1 MIKIE
6 RLNKYY
12 NKGKSNELHVINNTT
27 ITLPDTG
34 LVCILG
40 ESGSGKTTLM
50 NTVSGLDNFAG
61 GVIEVDGT
69 QIRKFGSK
77 VQERV
82 RNEKFGYIFQNYYL
96 LMDRTVEYNIMLA
109 LSMYSLSDAEKER
122 RIDYVLKA
130 VNMMRY
136 KKRLVSQLSGGQ
148 QQRVAIARALAKSPR
163 VIFADEPTGNLDEA
177 NTMNIMGILKKISR
191 ECLVVIVTHEKT
203 IAEFFADKI
212 LWITDGRIEREM
224 DKESS
229 SVYEYVDDSN
239 LYLQEFS
246 KKEIK
251 NGDVQME
258 IYGSEEEQEL
268 TIQLVYDNGKLY
280 LSAGNNA
287 NVEFLTD
294 NDDKKVIDSKR
305 PMVEMKDVNKIAFEL
320 ETVQAAKKPKMS
332 FREIAEIAGKNRK
345 MLGIKQIFLAVT
357 LFVMSIMVVLSVR
370 EILSVVMLDTGS
382 IITKDTHY
390 YKLSSP
396 LLTETQ
402 VLLSAYQ
409 EQFGL
414 MTEALE
420 EAGFEV
426 YGIPDTTLEYQYTG
440 IAQIENAVFKI
451 KEFCFVPV
459 DKMEEDMLLF
469 GRMPSE
475 EAEVVLDRLMI
486 ERFFE
491 ESPEIANIITDMEQM
506 VGKTI
511 ATKQGINLTI
521 TGISDTGNPNI
532 YIKPSLILK
541 LRRENFSFIT
551 ENAVQKKFPDY
562 QSRELGITENG
573 RVEVLVSRAT
583 LQGEYMSYMAK
594 QYGALVEQSVAV
606 QNYIAWNFP
615 EEDIEKEQ
623 ERLREMEE
631 YYGMTLEEYVELL
644 NSEAEFLNYSY
655 ERTLIGSVRYV
666 VVGCYDEAV
675 EADFIVPEEAVPYY
689 DKAVLNISPA
699 CYVYAEAEDAQAM
712 EQKIRDTIPEDV
724 REYLRLRVE
733 NEAERVISAY
743 KEENYEK
750 LQGRILI
757 VATIFIISMVILY
770 FIMKA
775 NAIDRMKD
783 LGVYRMLGISKK
795 SIVGMFACENFMI
808 TSVTSVPGVLLI
820 SFIGLVLS
828 RIESLGVDITY
839 PWYAIILT
847 ILFFYTANILVGILP
862 VWRLLRLPP
871 AQLAAKY
878 DV

>member
-69 QIRKFGSK
+69 QIQKFGSK
-77 VQERV
+77 IQEQV

-109 LSMYSLSDAEKER
+109 LSMYNLSDAEKER

-148 QQRVAIARALAKSPR
+148 QQRVAIARALSKSPR

-177 NTMNIMGILKKISR
+177 NTMNIMAILKKISR

-224 DKESS
+224 DRESS
-229 SVYEYVDDSN
+229 SVYEYADDNN

-258 IYGSEEEQEL
+258 VYGSEEGQEL
-268 TIQLVYDNGKLY
+268 TIQLVYDSGKLY

-332 FREIAEIAGKNRK
+332 FKEIVEIAGKNRK
-345 MLGIKQIFLAVT
+345 MLGIKQVFLAVT
-357 LFVMSIMVVLSVR
+357 LFVMAIMVVLSVQ
-370 EILSVVMLDTGS
+370 EILPVVMLDTGS
-382 IITKDTHY
+382 IITKDIHY

-396 LLTETQ
+396 K
-402 VLLSAYQ
+402 LSEQGASLSTYQ
-409 EQFGL
+409 EKFGL
-414 MTEALE
+414 MTEALD
-420 EAGFEV
+420 EAGFEI
-426 YGIPDTTLEYQYTG
+426 YGIPDTSLEYQYTG
-440 IAQIENAVFKI
+440 IVQLENSTFEI
-451 KEFCFVPV
+451 KEFCFVPI
-459 DKMEEDMLLF
+459 DKMEEEMLLS
-469 GRMPSE
+469 GKMPSE
-475 EAEVVLDRLMI
+475 ETEVVLDRLLI

-491 ESPEIANIITDMEQM
+491 SSAEISNIITDIKQM
-506 VGKTI
+506 IGNTI
-511 ATKQGINLTI
+511 TTKQGINLTI
-521 TGISDTGNPNI
+521 TGICDTGNPDI

-551 ENAVQKKFPDY
+551 ETDVQKEFPDY
-562 QSRELGITENG
+562 QVRELGITEEG
-573 RVEVLVSRAT
+573 KVEVLVSRDA
-583 LQGEYMSYMAK
+583 LQTAYIAYMDKEYGSI
-594 QYGALVEQSVAV
+594 VEQSVAIT
-606 QNYIAWNFP
+606 QYIAWNYP
-615 EEDIEKEQ
+615 EEDIQKEQ
-623 ERLREMEE
+623 KRLQEMEE
-631 YYGMTLEEYVELL
+631 YYGITFEEYVEKI
-644 NSEAEFLNYSY
+644 NSNTEFLNYSY
-655 ERTLIGSVRYV
+655 EGVLTGNVRYV
-666 VVGCYDEAV
+666 VVGCYDEV
-675 EADFIVPEEAVPYY
+675 VDADFIVPEEAVPYY
-689 DKAVLNISPA
+689 DRAVLNISTA
-699 CYVYAEAEDAQAM
+699 CYVYTEAEDAEAM
-712 EQKIRDTIPEDV
+712 EQKIRDTIPEEV
-724 REYLRLRVE
+724 REYLQLRIV

-743 KEENYEK
+743 KEENHEK
-750 LQGRILI
+750 LQGRLLI
-757 VATIFIISMVILY
+757 VFTIFMISMVILY

-783 LGVYRMLGISKK
+783 LGVYRMLGISKR
-795 SIVGMFACENFMI
+795 SIIGMFACENFMI
-808 TSVTSVPGVLLI
+808 TSFTSVPGVLVI

-839 PWYAIILT
+839 PWYAIVLT
-847 ILFFYTANILVGILP
+847 ILFFYAANILVGILP